1 MDPFLQN
8 IGRLIVNRNNAVGG
22 GQGNRRARVTSS
34 RNRSTRTASRRPTS
48 SQTRPQRSRAARGKA
63 VVTQGKRGPARGAQ
77 GPRNPPQQ
85 GPVRS
90 TRNITIGGNTGRSA
104 PPQPNAVD
112 RIGGKLLRQ
121 GLNKLG
127 YTPSKT
133 TTPKDL
139 MGIFNLVR
147 GLVTN
152 PSAAAGAIGL
162 FGLAEGIATSRTAD
176 GTLKDMPKAQGYSGM
191 ADMSG
196 DPIKPTAQ
204 PTAQPTLSAGAQS
217 FDRAFAQARSQGLAE
232 FTWRGNRYNTKYAG
246 E

>member
-8 IGRLIVNRNNAVGG
+8 IDRLIVNKNNAVGG

-48 SQTRPQRSRAARGKA
+48 SKTRPQRSRAARGKA
-63 VVTQGKRGPARGAQ
+63 LVTQGKRGPARGAQ

-90 TRNITIGGNTGRSA
+90 TRNITIGGNTGRPNPA
-104 PPQPNAVD
+104 PPKPNAVD
-112 RIGGKLLRQ
+112 QIGGKLLRQ
-121 GLNKLG
+121 GLNNLG

-139 MGIFNLVR
+139 MGIFNLVK
-147 GLVTN
+147 GLVAN
-152 PSAAAGAIGL
+152 PGAAAGALGL
-162 FGLAEGIATSRTAD
+162 FGLAEGVATPKTAD
-176 GTLKDMPKAQGYSGM
+176 GTLKDMPKAQSYSGM

-196 DPIKPTAQ
+196 DPIK

-232 FTWRGNRYNTKYAG
+232 FTWRGKRYNTKYAG